1 MFNVHIDSSSDLS
14 ESRLPRLIGKQTVFD
29 KKADVLFV
37 MYNTFYARCDNK
49 VGMKTPHGKH

>member
-14 ESRLPRLIGKQTVFD
+14 ESRLPRLIGKQIVFD

-37 MYNTFYARCDNK
+37 ICNTFYARCDNK
-49 VGMKTPHGKH
+49 VGMKTPHEKH